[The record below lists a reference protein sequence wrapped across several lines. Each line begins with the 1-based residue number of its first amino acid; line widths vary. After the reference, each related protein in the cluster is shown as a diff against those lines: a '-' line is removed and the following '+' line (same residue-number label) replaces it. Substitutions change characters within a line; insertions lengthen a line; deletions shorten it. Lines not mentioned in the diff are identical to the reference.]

1 MLSICL
7 RGLAKITDEFF
18 VGYFGKAII
27 TRAYQTIR
35 SRGKYGA
42 SLRKVR
48 LDYVKKNY
56 VCWHVFNYNCHNRKW
71 GNINRVY
78 YFLSY
83 SV

>member
-48 LDYVKKNY
+48 LDYVKKIMFAGTCLIIIVITVN
-56 VCWHVFNYNCHNRKW
+56 
-71 GNINRVY
+71 GEI
-78 YFLSY
+78 
-83 SV
+83 